1 MASDEMDSAKP
12 LEDDPPEELKPLSAF
27 PPAGDNSVAQC
38 IGTQVDLAAA
48 VMLSKVNVTD

>member
-27 PPAGDNSVAQC
+27 PAGDNSVAQC

-48 VMLSKVNVTD
+48 VLLSKGNVTD